1 MISFEDFKKVELK
14 VAKVLEAE
22 EVPGAEKLLKLK
34 IDLGSETRQLV
45 AGIKKEYSPG
55 ELVSALIVVAANLE
69 PRTVMGVE
77 SQGMLLAASGEDGSP
92 VILRPDK
99 DVKPGSI
106 VK

>member
-55 ELVSALIVVAANLE
+55 ELVSALIVVAATLE